1 MVVSSPSPI
10 QERGLGSNNPRMA
23 QMNQMMQRALT
34 ILISLTLLA
43 VPVFAAP
50 AAPGAEGEYNIFAGD
65 VGNMIWTL
73 VIFLLV
79 VFVLGK
85 FAWGPILNT
94 LQARESFI
102 HEALSTAKRD
112 RDAAE
117 ARLKEYEERL
127 AQARSEATAI
137 VDEGRRD
144 AAVVKQRIEDEAR
157 VESDKMIERAKREIQ
172 IATETATKE
181 LYLLSARLAT
191 DMAGK
196 VVGRELNPQ
205 DHERLIAESL
215 DGLNA
220 APTASSQRH

>member
-1 MVVSSPSPI
+1 MI
-10 QERGLGSNNPRMA
+10 
-23 QMNQMMQRALT
+23 QRALT

-43 VPVFAAP
+43 VPAMAAQ
-50 AAPGAEGEYNIFAGD
+50 AEHGEGGGENNIFAGN

-79 VFVLGK
+79 VLVLGK
-85 FAWGPILNT
+85 FAWGPILTT

-102 HEALSTAKRD
+102 HEALATAKRD
-112 RDAAE
+112 RDEAE
-117 ARLKEYEERL
+117 ARLRQYEERL
-127 AQARSEATAI
+127 AQARAEASAI

-144 AAVVKQRIEDEAR
+144 AGVVKQRIEEDARREA
-157 VESDKMIERAKREIQ
+157 EKMIERARREIQ

-181 LYLLSARLAT
+181 LYLLSARLST
-191 DMAGK
+191 EMAGK
-196 VVGRELNPQ
+196 VIGRELTPQ

-220 APTASSQRH
+220 APRV

>member
-1 MVVSSPSPI
+1 MI
-10 QERGLGSNNPRMA
+10 
-23 QMNQMMQRALT
+23 QRALT
-34 ILISLTLLA
+34 ILISLAFA
-43 VPVFAAP
+43 VPALAAE
-50 AAPGAEGEYNIFAGD
+50 AEHGGGESNIFSGD

-79 VFVLGK
+79 VLVLGK

-102 HEALSTAKRD
+102 HEALATAKRD

-117 ARLKEYEERL
+117 ARLREYEERL
-127 AQARSEATAI
+127 AQSRAEATAI
-137 VDEGRRD
+137 VEEGRRD
-144 AAVVKQRIEDEAR
+144 AVVVKQRIEEDAQREA
-157 VESDKMIERAKREIQ
+157 DKRLERAKREIQ

-196 VVGRELNPQ
+196 MIGRELTPQ

-215 DGLNA
+215 DGVNKSA
-220 APTASSQRH
+220 VPSPIPPRV

>member
-10 QERGLGSNNPRMA
+10 QEGGLGSNNPRMA
-23 QMNQMMQRALT
+23 QMTQMMQRALT

-43 VPVFAAP
+43 VPGFAAEAEHG
-50 AAPGAEGEYNIFAGD
+50 AAGEGEYNIFAGD

-117 ARLKEYEERL
+117 VRLREYEERL
-127 AQARSEATAI
+127 AQARGEATAI

-144 AAVVKQRIEDEAR
+144 AAVVKQRIEEDARREA
-157 VESDKMIERAKREIQ
+157 DKMIERAKREIQ

-196 VVGRELNPQ
+196 VVGRELTSQ

-220 APTASSQRH
+220 RN

>member
-1 MVVSSPSPI
+1 MIERVFIFLVS
-10 QERGLGSNNPRMA
+10 L
-23 QMNQMMQRALT
+23 AL
-34 ILISLTLLA
+34 
-43 VPVFAAP
+43 AAP
-50 AAPGAEGEYNIFAGD
+50 ALAQEAGHGGGEASSPFAGD
-65 VGNMIWTL
+65 IGNALWTL
-73 VIFLLV
+73 VIFVLV
-79 VFVLGK
+79 VVILGK
-85 FAWGPILNT
+85 YAWGPILNT

-117 ARLKEYEERL
+117 ARLREYEERL
-127 AQARSEATAI
+127 AQARGEATAI

-144 AAVVKQRIEDEAR
+144 AAVVKQRIEDDARGEADR
-157 VESDKMIERAKREIQ
+157 MIERAKREIQ

-196 VVGRELNPQ
+196 VVGRELTSQ

-220 APTASSQRH
+220 RH